1 MGDYR
6 TNILQYGHL
15 GTATYLPDLQVW
27 EFSRKIDRVPSL
39 VLYGHVNCAFAAPE
53 PSGAWSLIHN
63 SSGLLTNK
71 DEDDLLKI
79 RPELAPAL
87 DLFRRHEAS
96 SRAITA
102 AVTKFD
108 PQVSNLLAVGNA
120 INFDRR
126 GGYDSTVPIAALI
139 SSDSTV
145 SIQLV
150 ELEDEEIAWPP
161 DSDRLAKIPTFQTRR
176 RARWMGTAG
185 PVQQICFAETVD
197 EKSTWLAVRFI
208 QSTIVFRPQR
218 NKLSLSAHYDDMD
231 FMRENLA
238 DTRLDA
244 NPILSI
250 SVSATGGVPHAGITF
265 NPWYQQQ
272 IAIVDRL
279 GNWTVWD
286 IGKQRHSTYW
296 CADRGQSGRLYPE
309 ETPHSDESFQRDH
322 YDGWAAILWVGN
334 VHKLLVCDRRNIAL
348 YRIDTDPVQRHT
360 IDVDIQRESEWI
372 LDIKRSQ
379 SNLSNI
385 FVLTTTQPIP
395 DSSIADPT
403 NDGKVL
409 NLVKFIGQR
418 SNLEVIEALYVARAD
433 GGDETYEPFSSTPR
447 LKTEKSAK
455 RVVDDDDDFIVD
467 DLNEVVLPLSA
478 GRRNWNA
485 NIENTWGQPIRAFP
499 YVENWV
505 DIYGLASAAVTEQIG
520 SRGKSTIS
528 DRKTQT
534 FYHWLDDLNSNF
546 GELVLGDSPLSSNC
560 RTMLDIVPAPPF
572 LDDIDRNTRDF
583 DQFLARLADP
593 MQNMLP
599 TGYEITHIP
608 ISYSSS
614 SNVAIPDHVS
624 SRTTPANITSLYDS
638 LVRDWLFPLP
648 GDFPNKIRMAKEK
661 IIRNIVMQLVLSRMV
676 LIRRLSSEI
685 DDPESGRNPETAEG
699 EFSRFHLHSSILWSN
714 QEPIIHSQKPT
725 ITITPSA
732 GQTELDTASF
742 FLPSSQPTATSTATT
757 TTPYATLRLYTSL
770 KQPNQPH
777 IPRRIAEIL
786 SHWKPGT
793 DPSAYNW
800 QAAVRTLHDE
810 KQLQTENQ
818 ATSRRRRRHEA
829 RKLRRYQQQLSQ
841 QPYLQSLSVS
851 TPSVPTPSASQV
863 PVPRMGHSQQQ
874 QPQSSRVKGQGS
886 FLGTGTGISAVPQMM
901 VQSSQLTEEGDVPMT
916 QVERGLFG
924 GRNAA
929 SKKAVKERKK
939 KRAAGF

>member
-1 MGDYR
+1 
-6 TNILQYGHL
+6 
-15 GTATYLPDLQVW
+15 
-27 EFSRKIDRVPSL
+27 
-39 VLYGHVNCAFAAPE
+39 
-53 PSGAWSLIHN
+53 
-63 SSGLLTNK
+63 
-71 DEDDLLKI
+71 
-79 RPELAPAL
+79 
-87 DLFRRHEAS
+87 
-96 SRAITA
+96 
-102 AVTKFD
+102 
-108 PQVSNLLAVGNA
+108 
-120 INFDRR
+120 
-126 GGYDSTVPIAALI
+126 
-139 SSDSTV
+139 
-145 SIQLV
+145 
-150 ELEDEEIAWPP
+150 
-161 DSDRLAKIPTFQTRR
+161 
-176 RARWMGTAG
+176 
-185 PVQQICFAETVD
+185 
-197 EKSTWLAVRFI
+197 
-208 QSTIVFRPQR
+208 
-218 NKLSLSAHYDDMD
+218 MD

-244 NPILSI
+244 NPIISI

-322 YDGWAAILWVGN
+322 FDGWAAILWVGN

-372 LDIKRSQ
+372 LDIKRSP

-385 FVLTTTQPIP
+385 FVLTTTQVLWLHVNSDDSSSCNQGGDSREFTILLSWRHFRDPEDTSLQLAPMQVQKSFSLILYSRLNSLAQVFCFAFSPEDSSIPVSVADPFFLPLPTGSSDDGKFLESLPGDSYFSSLIFQPIL

-403 NDGKVL
+403 NDGKAL
-409 NLVKFIGQR
+409 SLVKFMGQR

-433 GGDETYEPFSSTPR
+433 GGDETYDPFSSTPPR

-455 RVVDDDDDFIVD
+455 RVVDDDDFIVD

-485 NIENTWGQPIRAFP
+485 NIENTGGQPIRAFP

-534 FYHWLDDLNSNF
+534 FYHWLKDLNSNF

-572 LDDIDRNTRDF
+572 LDDIDRNTHDF

-699 EFSRFHLHSSILWSN
+699 DLSRFHLHSSTLWSN
-714 QEPIIHSQKPT
+714 QEPILHSQNPT

-742 FLPSSQPTATSTATT
+742 FLPSSQPTATSTATS
-757 TTPYATLRLYTSL
+757 TTPYTTLRLYTSL

-786 SHWKPGT
+786 SHWKLGT

-818 ATSRRRRRHEA
+818 AASRRRRRHEA
-829 RKLRRYQQQLSQ
+829 RKLRRHQQQLSQ

-851 TPSVPTPSASQV
+851 TSSVPTPSASQV

-886 FLGTGTGISAVPQMM
+886 FLGTGTGTSAVPQMM